1 MERTDS
7 EYKSSVGHIRFAGV
21 LDIEGEQA
29 TAIHFFVRQL
39 FSSTEQIVYIEG
51 GNGVTH
57 FLKDGGGCCVV
68 SNSEMEGKK
77 QTYMPFI
84 CEAS

>member
-1 MERTDS
+1 M
-7 EYKSSVGHIRFAGV
+7 
-21 LDIEGEQA
+21 
-29 TAIHFFVRQL
+29 HFFVRQL
-39 FSSTEQIVYIEG
+39 FSSTGQITYIEG

-57 FLKDGGGCCVV
+57 FLKDGGRCCVV
-68 SNSEMEGKK
+68 SNSEMEGKR